1 MKLLVVH
8 PGASWATHDVHV
20 GVVEGLRANGVPVSE
35 FRLDTRINRT
45 HDFLHYLWRRQRR
58 TAPETA
64 WPKPSPMDVLYQAST
79 GLVERAL
86 EKECTDVLV
95 ISAMFVMPD
104 RLELARRAGLRV
116 WLLCTE
122 TPYAMAEELRLAGLV
137 DGVWTHERAAL
148 EAFMGVN
155 DRVGYLPHAWRE
167 GVHNAP
173 GDASDGPSCD
183 VLFCGSLFPERI
195 QWFEAIDW
203 RGIDLALYGT
213 PEMLPARSPL
223 RACVRGGL
231 TPNAELV
238 RLARRAKVAINFFRA
253 PEDGRPAESINP
265 RLYEMAAA
273 GVCSVSDPRAEV
285 VEKFGD
291 AVPTFTSPAEAGALI
306 RALLADPDRRAAC
319 AARAAAAVA
328 GDSWTARARQMVSD
342 LRTWR
347 ATPHNQQRS
356 A

>member
-45 HDFLHYLWRRQRR
+45 HDFLHYLWRRARR
-58 TAPETA
+58 TAPEKA
-64 WPKPSPMDVLYQAST
+64 WPKPSPMDVLFQAST

-86 EKECTDVLV
+86 EKGCTDVLV

-148 EAFMGVN
+148 EAFRGVN
-155 DRVGYLPHAWRE
+155 ARVGYLPHAWRD

-195 QWFEAIDW
+195 QWLEAVDW
-203 RGIDLALYGT
+203 SGIDLAIYGT

-223 RACVRGGL
+223 RAFVRGGL

-238 RLARRAKVAINFFRA
+238 RLARGAKVALNFFRA
-253 PEDGRPAESINP
+253 PENGHPAESINP

-285 VEKFGD
+285 AEKFGGS
-291 AVPTFTSPAEAGALI
+291 VQTFRSPAEAGALI
-306 RALLADPDRRAAC
+306 RALLAAPELRASC
-319 AARAAAAVA
+319 AAHAAAAVA
-328 GDSWTARARQMVSD
+328 DDSWTARARQMVSD

-347 ATPHNQQRS
+347 TTPHNQQRS